1 MDGGPARQLGS
12 VHGLDGLLRMGDMV
26 RLKRAAV
33 LGLAL
38 TGVVGCQSMAPSSWV
53 SRPPKRSDDPLL
65 CTDAE
70 RKRPRDIYATTS
82 EARTLGDRLPAIK
95 LNR

>member
-1 MDGGPARQLGS
+1 M
-12 VHGLDGLLRMGDMV
+12 
-26 RLKRAAV
+26 KRWQRTAV
-33 LGLAL
+33 LGVVL
-38 TGVVGCQSMAPSSWV
+38 TGVIGCQSLAPSTWV

-82 EARTLGDRLPAIK
+82 EARTLGDRLPAI
-95 LNR
+95 NMTR